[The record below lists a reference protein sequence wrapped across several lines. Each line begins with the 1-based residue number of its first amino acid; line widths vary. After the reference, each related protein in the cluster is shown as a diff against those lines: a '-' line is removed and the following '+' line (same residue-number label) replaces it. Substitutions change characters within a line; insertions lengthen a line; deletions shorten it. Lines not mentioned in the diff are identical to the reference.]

1 VCRTPAICLCICVN
15 TVSRSI
21 GPRDLTL
28 NSTFPDNSSIIPT
41 VTDNL
46 VKQGTIKQNVVAV
59 YFEPSNSTSDI
70 NLNGELT
77 FGGTDRTK
85 YIGDIT
91 YQ

>member
-1 VCRTPAICLCICVN
+1 MSLHFVN
-15 TVSRSI
+15 TVFRSI
-21 GPRDLTL
+21 GPKDLTL
-28 NSTFPDNSSIIPT
+28 NTTFPDNSSIVPT

-46 VKQGTIKQNVVAV
+46 VQQGTIKQNVVAV

-77 FGGTDRTK
+77 FGGTDPTK

>member
-1 VCRTPAICLCICVN
+1 MCLCICVN
-15 TVSRSI
+15 NVSRSI

-28 NSTFPDNSSIIPT
+28 NPTFPDNLGIIPT

-46 VKQGTIKQNVVAV
+46 VRQGTIKQNVVAV
-59 YFEPSNSTSDI
+59 YFEPSNSTSDT
-70 NLNGELT
+70 NLNGELI